1 MTYELAR
8 VEKVSDKEFKVFLG
22 NHEIGT
28 AKSDF
33 DVTQANLIV
42 SLSCTT
48 AASTVLTFVQVS
60 GVAQGL

>member
-33 DVTQANLIV
+33 DARFHMHAINKAIE
-42 SLSCTT
+42 
-48 AASTVLTFVQVS
+48 AAGQPK
-60 GVAQGL
+60 